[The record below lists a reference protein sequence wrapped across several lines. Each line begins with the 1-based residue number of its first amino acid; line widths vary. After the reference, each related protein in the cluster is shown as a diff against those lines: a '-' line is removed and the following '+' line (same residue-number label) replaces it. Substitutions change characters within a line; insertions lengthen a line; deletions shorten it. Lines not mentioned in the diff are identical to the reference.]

1 MSHSYS
7 RILKCIRTF
16 SLDKNEAGKID
27 GYGITLRPD
36 VAVKYSRIAAKFFL
50 QVLKFFTATIKL
62 DTIF

>member
-27 GYGITLRPD
+27 GYGIALAQ
-36 VAVKYSRIAAKFFL
+36 VVAAKDFKIVSTL
-50 QVLKFFTATIKL
+50 N
-62 DTIF
+62 